1 MVSALRKSKTNA
13 MKNILKLSVI
23 GILMSVSVNSFAQ
36 EKPNNKLIDKLCK
49 NAVQTMDDVY
59 ENGAL
64 TQCHFSDRSLLS
76 AYQEYRDLLG
86 EDKQFLEAKLEPNK
100 NKEVICSDDNCLSII
115 YRWSGENKLEIEQS
129 FSEEKPISSL
139 FKTRKTLCL
148 KYGTF
153 QISGTAPNL

>member
-86 EDKQFLEAKLEPNK
+86 EDKQFLEAKLERNK

-129 FSEEKPISSL
+129 FSGGETYLQFIQDK
-139 FKTRKTLCL
+139 KDTLL
-148 KYGTF
+148 EIRYF
-153 QISGTAPNL
+153 PD